1 MVECLIPIVS
11 TMTESELHLV
21 FEFEDDFV
29 IDAVLDRVKG
39 PMIVE
44 DIKAALP
51 IEGRSA
57 FLRGEMKI
65 TMGINRGNL
74 KATKQ
79 VTRGDIAYMPLGD
92 SLCLYVEDMQT
103 FSQVNLIGTITSDE
117 KIDALSKVRRG
128 SRVII
133 RFKE

>member
-1 MVECLIPIVS
+1 
-11 TMTESELHLV
+11 MTESELHLV
-21 FEFEDDFV
+21 LEFEDGLT
-29 IDAVLDRVKG
+29 IDVVLDRVKG

-51 IEGRSA
+51 IDGRSA

-103 FSQVNLIGTITSDE
+103 FSQVNVLGAITSKE
-117 KIDALSKVRRG
+117 KIDLLSKIRRG
-128 SRVII
+128 SKVTI
-133 RFKE
+133 RLKE